1 MKINIFDKNSSVIP
15 AMKKSDNVYI
25 YGAGELGRDVGLY
38 LQKLGVTIAGYT
50 VDDKFYLSN
59 KKIVLKSDKDLE
71 YEVVRLSECLDFLKT
86 NGFLI
91 WGMASPSKLKKALL
105 EENIPE
111 AWITYDVYSMWEDK
125 LFAHKHEEEFR
136 ETRAL
141 FDDEFSKKTFDAYIK
156 IYDGDVLED
165 IENITDE
172 TYFNELTIEN
182 RKQGCFVDGGGYIG
196 DTAIK
201 YSKIFGKQQ
210 KIYVFE
216 PDQANYIQLIEN
228 TKELNIVPVNA
239 GCWSESTTLCF
250 DERSDA
256 ASSILENGGTEIK
269 VTSIDEIV
277 GEDKVSLIKLDVE
290 GSELEA
296 LIGASNIIKRDMPL
310 LAISAYH
317 KQEDLITLPQYIIQ
331 FETEQERYQL
341 YLRHHGCTVPELV
354 LYGIPVRK

>member
-1 MKINIFDKNSSVIP
+1 MKLNAFDRNSSVISK
-15 AMKKSDNVYI
+15 MKKSNNVYI

-38 LQKLGVTIAGYT
+38 FCKIGITIAGYV
-50 VDDKFYLSN
+50 VDDLYYTTDDT
-59 KKIVLKSDKDLE
+59 ITLKDNELE
-71 YEVVRLSECLDFLKT
+71 YRVVRLSECLEYLEKD
-86 NGFLI
+86 GFLI
-91 WGMASPSKLKKALL
+91 WGIASPYKLRKALS
-105 EENIPE
+105 EEIIPE
-111 AWITYDVYSMWEDK
+111 AWITYDVYSMWKDK
-125 LFAHKHEEEFR
+125 YFAHKHEEDFR
-136 ETRAL
+136 ESREL

-165 IENITDE
+165 IEIITDE
-172 TYFNELTIEN
+172 IYFNELTTEN

-196 DTAIK
+196 DTAIQ

-250 DERSDA
+250 DERSDS
-256 ASSILENGGTEIK
+256 ASSILENGGTEIN